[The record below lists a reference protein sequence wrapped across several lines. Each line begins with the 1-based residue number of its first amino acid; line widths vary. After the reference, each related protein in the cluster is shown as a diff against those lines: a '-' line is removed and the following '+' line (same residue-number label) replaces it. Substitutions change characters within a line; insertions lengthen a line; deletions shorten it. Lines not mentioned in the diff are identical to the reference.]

1 MRKDTKTAQALA
13 SSLYF
18 LFDFNNEAHN
28 KDVIRTLK
36 PTTVFLYFIFSSFL
50 YFMPGLDLFKDW
62 YFGLTSSPLRSFTWS
77 CE

>member
-36 PTTVFLYFIFSSFL
+36 PTTVFLYLFFFFFSL
-50 YFMPGLDLFKDW
+50 LHAWAGPLQGLVLRLDKQP
-62 YFGLTSSPLRSFTWS
+62 TS
-77 CE
+77 

>member
-36 PTTVFLYFIFSSFL
+36 PTTVFLYLFFL
-50 YFMPGLDLFKDW
+50 LFFTSCLGW
-62 YFGLTSSPLRSFTWS
+62 TSSRIGTSA
-77 CE
+77 